1 VYFAKAI
8 NVDAEIRKR
17 YNVFIKQHETKK
29 ATRKF
34 TKSEVLITNNHGTL
48 VIWGKLLEVPLM

>member
-1 VYFAKAI
+1 MYYAKVI

-17 YNVFIKQHETKK
+17 YNVIIKQHETKK

-34 TKSEVLITNNHGTL
+34 TKREILITNNHGTL